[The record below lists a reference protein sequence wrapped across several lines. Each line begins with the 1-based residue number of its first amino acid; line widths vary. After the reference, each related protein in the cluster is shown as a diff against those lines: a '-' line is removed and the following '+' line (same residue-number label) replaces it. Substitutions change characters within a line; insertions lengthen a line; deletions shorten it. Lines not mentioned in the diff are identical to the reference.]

1 MDFPG
6 DPKAGDIPT
15 EYMYGPALLIAPV
28 SEQGATS
35 RSVYL
40 PAGTDWYSYWT
51 KERYH
56 GGQTINVSAPIDTL
70 PIFVRAGS
78 ILPMGNGE
86 ENASQQKAITKVEVW
101 PGADADFTLFQDDG
115 QTYAY
120 EKSGGDVT
128 KLHCDD
134 RAQRLTHSGAAP
146 WTQPDKEL
154 LEVIHEQ

>member
-1 MDFPG
+1 
-6 DPKAGDIPT
+6 
-15 EYMYGPALLIAPV
+15 
-28 SEQGATS
+28 
-35 RSVYL
+35 
-40 PAGTDWYSYWT
+40 
-51 KERYH
+51 
-56 GGQTINVSAPIDTL
+56 
-70 PIFVRAGS
+70 
-78 ILPMGNGE
+78 MGNGE

-128 KLHCDD
+128 KLHWDD